1 MEQEGS
7 VEETAKGGM
16 AAAVGNTADD
26 GTTNC
31 KSGNANGAEDT
42 KASLSG
48 TRTRTRSSKSTSSS
62 SSHGTI
68 TPDRPPSPTPTSQG
82 MGCKNCTP
90 CGNTSMPG
98 SDNGGAAHITVYNFG
113 NIQGSQIGHGG
124 TLHNIQARQT
134 SSKGGQTDETERAV
148 DFVNSIIN
156 PGNYPNQYCLKY
168 EDLAERFQSRHGRF
182 KDLGVGPLKAFLQK
196 SPHFDLVQTEA
207 GLMVQ
212 QKFEQGTP
220 IGEDQVDSLVNSFD
234 LQTRMQANLP
244 EFNDDSDLEVDFQ
257 SCYSHSLGSR
267 SSSRVTSPGITT
279 QRPVIFGQEPIDQGS
294 CNWNYV
300 RPKSRHVRHSSGGSE
315 RLSLD
320 LSGSPS
326 IFTSPSPCFS
336 FSSSADSRL
345 PSTPYFNTN
354 ISADLLDKLLHK
366 PAGPNI
372 LFRESE
378 VVYQGHE
385 GQAAFMLDVVSMW
398 NTPKRKERA
407 FIVMGVQCKCPPPH
421 DVIGLQD
428 TGLDAYYQNLFDTA
442 KCFSYKPP
450 FRYEEFKHRDVLLG
464 IVVIPPCF
472 GSRYTEPCIAEDSL
486 EHGMWHQDELWYR
499 DGPCNAAAPSQNHA
513 KVFTWFRDSTS
524 PRIAKAQLKFPLLG
538 RGEEKWE
545 SFFEAVDQ
553 FDSRRSYCLIL
564 SRCAQDT
571 RHLGELEALAG
582 VPWLK
587 VFDFDQKSRVDG
599 VLSVCEEKLKSTRG
613 LTISTPIDSLDSLSN
628 RSTDWFFPRG
638 HVHKRESLVDG
649 SERAW
654 VKKYGKEV
662 EAHCSLLSEFCHD
675 TTLLTAVVL
684 WYSDDDGLGFLNRLL
699 MKMDSAIDPLKVVLC
714 MPEVPKA
721 TASRELVNSIQR
733 SLEIEKVIEIPL
745 ECVCWGLQKIA
756 EDNEGRA
763 SSQPYQLP
771 NAVSLE
777 PLVVSASDACWL
789 QRELDVLYIN
799 ETFEQPD
806 TQTSHLGDS
815 FLRGGVLTWYEYH
828 LSSFD
833 ARRTLYDDVLNHVKK
848 HIMRGQSTLI
858 TLYHAP
864 GGGGTCF
871 ARRILWDIHQIDQ
884 SVPCVFASAPT
895 MTISELHSRLDWL
908 HNKTHLPVVLLIDSQ
923 DSILVNRLFHTCYN
937 VKLIILYVQRYNMA
951 IHEKKQRGNEFW
963 LKGIV
968 DKDEALRLERVFAPH
983 CNQERKHALK
993 ILTEGV
999 AVHHVYE
1006 FGLTAYDNEYVGV
1019 SSYVKGYLDIPKE
1032 GALTAWQT
1040 AVGYLALA
1048 YFYGHIGIPR
1058 QFFAKL
1064 LGVREDLDA
1073 LVTTEYLTH
1082 RGKQFVFEEDN
1093 TWRVTHHVVAKEIL
1107 EQILCR
1113 QTGRHDKEGR
1123 LSENA
1128 RKHLSAFACK
1138 FIKEAGVRQM
1148 KNGVASPALMRVLRD
1163 IFINR
1168 DYKAMGQD
1176 DIQRRQM
1183 MSPIITDIPPHDNSR
1198 ERLAVLQA
1206 LTECFP
1212 RDPNFWGHLG
1222 RFYAMC
1228 RASDEEAE
1236 RCLEKALTLRQEE
1249 IRSYQYARRKEES
1262 SGDTV
1267 LCQVHH
1273 MYGILYSRRVA
1284 EAVGSKL
1291 GDFSNF
1297 YHDFDP
1303 KKQNIH
1309 DVMKKVSDLAVLAR
1323 DCFTKSR
1330 ELLVPGMEESFG
1342 YIGEIT
1348 CRLQIVDFLQRFYP
1362 SGYFAYLDDDNAP
1375 GDVVE
1380 FLSSCFSECD
1390 HLMAACLDR
1399 CTYEDLMRN
1408 DSFLQC
1414 VNWFNVLFKNAAEA
1428 LQRWEGGDSIRSRR
1442 SRIAALKIKHHNL
1455 TKQSKRTFLSLENIH
1470 SKDDIAH
1477 IIELFECT
1485 FQEVYE
1491 QNLPMDIGVEVKDW
1505 LLAIRHVYCSQT
1517 YPLENVLLQVR
1528 RWYEKSPKSPLAVYY
1543 LYVLN
1548 TVLAI
1553 GKKKQSGSSRYFAES
1568 KRLLP
1573 EMKQLSRLVH
1583 RYVKTREWLGVE
1595 DGQGIRRLVHRGK
1608 LGEWSQEQRFWKDP
1622 SKTALLEVRTGTVC
1636 FSREQLHGTI
1646 ELDTGQH
1653 HSGEPLKV
1661 FFVPKIFGMF
1671 GKKFENLR
1679 VQFYIGFG
1687 IDRGCEAFNL
1697 KELQKVA
1704 CTFCKTPTEVPSLGP
1719 TRTARCMKCKNVVRA
1734 TGND

>member
-7 VEETAKGGM
+7 VEDP
-16 AAAVGNTADD
+16 AAAQGATSTAVGSPSDD
-26 GTTNC
+26 GSAND
-31 KSGNANGAEDT
+31 NAHDTNGAEDT
-42 KASLSG
+42 KAKLNVLSP
-48 TRTRTRSSKSTSSS
+48 SKSTSSS

-68 TPDRPPSPTPTSQG
+68 TPDRAPSPTPVPQGQAGCENGTS
-82 MGCKNCTP
+82 
-90 CGNTSMPG
+90 SMPG
-98 SDNGGAAHITVYNFG
+98 SKGGTTNIHIVNYGT
-113 NIQGSQIGHGG
+113 IQGSQIGHGG
-124 TLHNIQARQT
+124 TLNYIQPRQA
-134 SSKGGQTDETERAV
+134 SSKGGQIDKTERAV
-148 DFVNSIIN
+148 DFLNSIIN
-156 PGNYPNQYCLKY
+156 PGNYAHAYFMKY
-168 EDLAERFQSRHGRF
+168 EDLAERYQGRHGRF
-182 KDLGVGPLKAFLQK
+182 KDLGVGPLKVFLQK
-196 SPHFDLVQTEA
+196 SPHFDLVQGEK

-212 QKFEQGTP
+212 QKFEQDTP
-220 IGEDQVDSLVNSFD
+220 SSEDQVDNPYTD
-234 LQTRMQANLP
+234 LEMRMQANLP
-244 EFNDDSDLEVDFQ
+244 EFNDDSDMELDFQ
-257 SCYSHSLGSR
+257 SCYSYSLGSR
-267 SSSRVTSPGITT
+267 SSSRATSPGTRT
-279 QRPVIFGQEPIDQGS
+279 QRPVSFGQELEQGP
-294 CNWNYV
+294 WNYV
-300 RPKSRHVRHSSGGSE
+300 RPKSRHVRNNSGGSE
-315 RLSLD
+315 LLSLSD
-320 LSGSPS
+320 SPS
-326 IFTSPSPCFS
+326 FYTSPSPRFHFLS
-336 FSSSADSRL
+336 PADSRL
-345 PSTPYFNTN
+345 PSTPYFNTG
-354 ISADLLDKLLHK
+354 ISADLLNTLLHR

-372 LFRESE
+372 LFRDSDSC
-378 VVYQGHE
+378 YQGHE

-398 NTPKRKERA
+398 NTPKRKDSA

-421 DVIGLQD
+421 DVVGLQN
-428 TGLDAYYQNLFDTA
+428 TGLDAYYQNLFDTG

-450 FRYEEFKHRDVLLG
+450 FRYEEFKYQGMLLG

-472 GSRYTEPCIAEDSL
+472 GSMYTDPCIAEESL
-486 EHGMWHQDELWYR
+486 EHGMWHQEELWYR
-499 DGPCNAAAPSQNHA
+499 VGSCNAAAPSQNHA
-513 KVFTWFRDSTS
+513 KVFSWFRESTS
-524 PRIAKAQLKFPLLG
+524 PRTAKTQLKFPG
-538 RGEEKWE
+538 RDDEKWE

-553 FDSRRSYCLIL
+553 FDSRRSYCLVL

-582 VPWLK
+582 IPWLK

-613 LTISTPIDSLDSLSN
+613 LTISTPIDNLDSLSS

-638 HVHKRESLVDG
+638 HVHKKDSLVDG

-684 WYSDDDGLGFLNRLL
+684 WYSDEEGLGFLNRLI

-721 TASRELVNSIQR
+721 TASREMVETIRR
-733 SLEIEKVIEIPL
+733 SLEIDKVIEIPL

-756 EDNEGRA
+756 GDNEVRA
-763 SSQPYQLP
+763 STQPYQLP
-771 NAVSLE
+771 NAESFE

-799 ETFEQPD
+799 ETFEKPD
-806 TQTSHLGDS
+806 TQTSHLGES

-833 ARRTLYDDVLNHVKK
+833 ARRTLYEDVLNHVKK

-871 ARRILWDIHQIDQ
+871 ARRILWDIHQ
-884 SVPCVFASAPT
+884 SVPCVFASASS
-895 MTISELHSRLDWL
+895 MTIGELHSRLDWL
-908 HNKTHLPVVLLIDSQ
+908 HNNTHLPVILLVDGQ
-923 DSILVNRLFHTCYN
+923 DSILVKRLFHTCNN

-951 IHEKKQRGNEFW
+951 INEKKQRGNEFW

-983 CNQERKHALK
+983 CKQERKHALK

-1006 FGLTAYDNEYVGV
+1006 FGLTAYDTEYVGV

-1032 GALTAWQT
+1032 GTLTAWQT

-1048 YFYGHIGIPR
+1048 YFYGHIGVPR

-1064 LGVREDLDA
+1064 LGVREDFDA

-1082 RGKQFVFEEDN
+1082 GGKQFVFEEDN

-1113 QTGRHDKEGR
+1113 QTGRHNKEGR

-1128 RKHLSAFACK
+1128 RKHLSTFACK

-1163 IFINR
+1163 VFINR
-1168 DYKAMGQD
+1168 NYKAMGQD

-1183 MSPIITDIPPHDNSR
+1183 MSPIITDIPAHDNSR

-1228 RASDEEAE
+1228 RASDQEAE
-1236 RCLEKALTLRQEE
+1236 RCLEKALNLRQDE
-1249 IRSYQYARRKEES
+1249 IRSYQYARRKDES

-1267 LCQVHH
+1267 LCQIHH

-1297 YHDFDP
+1297 YHDFDL

-1309 DVMKKVSDLAVLAR
+1309 DVMKTVSDLAVLAR

-1505 LLAIRHVYCSQT
+1505 LLAIRHVHCSQA

-1583 RYVKTREWLGVE
+1583 RFVKTREWLGVE
-1595 DGQGIRRLVHRGK
+1595 DGQGIRRLVHRSK
-1608 LGEWSQEQRFWKDP
+1608 LGEWSQEHRFWKDP

-1636 FSREQLHGTI
+1636 SSRGQLYGTI
-1646 ELDTGQH
+1646 ELDTGH
-1653 HSGEPLKV
+1653 YHSGEPLKV
-1661 FFVPKIFGMF
+1661 FFVPKLFGMY
-1671 GKKFENLR
+1671 GKKFENNR

-1704 CTFCKTPTEVPSLGP
+1704 CNFCKTPTEVPSLGL

-1734 TGND
+1734 PGND